1 VAKLNAAV
9 HEALRVPEVRAKLE
23 QIGGQVRGSTPGEMR
38 EMVASEIAQWSRV
51 IDRAGIERR

>member
-1 VAKLNAAV
+1 V